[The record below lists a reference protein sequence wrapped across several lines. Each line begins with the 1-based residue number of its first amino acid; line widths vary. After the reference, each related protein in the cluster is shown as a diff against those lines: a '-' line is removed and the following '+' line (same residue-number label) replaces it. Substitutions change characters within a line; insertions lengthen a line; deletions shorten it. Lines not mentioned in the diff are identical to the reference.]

1 MESVT
6 EEAQDNAGFQDL
18 LQLFTTEVTAEE
30 YLSFDDN
37 VETHE
42 EAISTT

>member
-1 MESVT
+1 MESVP
-6 EEAQDNAGFQDL
+6 EEAQGNAEFQDL

-30 YLSFDDN
+30 YLSFDDD
-37 VETHE
+37 VETHQ

>member
-1 MESVT
+1 MT